1 MKPLTIILLFL
12 LSLGSPVS
20 AQTYEAPPQPRE
32 LTSQPRELQA
42 GYITI
47 SWYPGKLKG
56 YSQAE
61 TQQIII
67 EACQQWQ
74 SVSGVRFGTLA
85 AGQPTQI
92 TLYPY
97 TAKNPPWAMATYPAT
112 GQILYATTKKFERD
126 WAVMA
131 FAHEF
136 AHVFGWGHADKKR
149 VESMMHPNGSSVR
162 YFDVWDATRARRQF
176 GYSSASYHWPY
187 SLKYVGDKIRQRE
200 PAYKEAVANYKAA
213 KSDWEVADNEW
224 SKWRDL
230 RDAETDSTKRQK
242 YNEKT
247 RYWLDRRKR
256 AAEARNKYHKQA
268 AAHREK
274 LKPLWSQWSRIK
286 RQWDS
291 IGGIKLPATMAM
303 QDDGPCACFVDESDN
318 KVMRASDDLLNAF
331 KDLPKDTVPLMELA
345 Q

>member
-1 MKPLTIILLFL
+1 MKSLTIILLIL
-12 LSLGSPVS
+12 LSLVATVS
-20 AQTYEAPPQPRE
+20 AQSFDAPPQP
-32 LTSQPRELQA
+32 QPQPQVMQA
-42 GYITI
+42 GYVTI
-47 SWYPGKLKG
+47 SWYPGALKG

-61 TQQIII
+61 TQQMIV

-85 AGQPTQI
+85 AGQPTRI
-92 TLYPY
+92 TIYAY
-97 TAKNPPWAMATYPAT
+97 TKTNPPWAMATYPST

-136 AHVFGWGHADKKR
+136 AHCFGWGHADNKR
-149 VESMMHPNGSSVR
+149 VESMMHPRGSSVR

-176 GYSSASYHWPY
+176 GYSSAPYHWPY

-200 PAYKEAVANYKAA
+200 PAYNEAVTNYEAA
-213 KSDWEVADNEW
+213 KSEWETADNEW

-230 RDAETDSTKRQK
+230 RDAETDSAKRQK

-256 AAEARNKYHKQA
+256 AAEARNKYHKKA

-274 LKPLWSQWSRIK
+274 LKPLWSQWARIK

-291 IGGIKLPATMAM
+291 IGGIKLPAAMAM
-303 QDDGPCACFVDESDN
+303 QDDGPCACFVDDD
-318 KVMRASDDLLNAF
+318 KVMRASDDLLEAF